1 LSNPQATSRSFPRHL
16 ATLISGAAVSA
27 LVATAGAGAAD
38 AAVPKAVNLSGVTLT
53 VGVFPADGWD
63 VQLKAAGLDNT
74 PYTVKY
80 VTEDS
85 GDLQLQSI
93 DQGTVDVAS
102 SSSIPPIFAS
112 QTTNNGNFKVVA
124 ASESDTLDQDTIV
137 PKGSSIKTI
146 AQLKG
151 QKVGYVPNTTA
162 EYFLLKQL
170 QSAGLNFSDITPV
183 QLTTSDGISAL
194 LGGSIAAF
202 ADYGTTV
209 IAAEAQ
215 GATVL
220 ANGGP
225 ILAAQT
231 GGLVGGVETSPADLA
246 NSAKAAAIADY
257 ISRVNAAYH
266 WAHLN
271 PTAWSK
277 IVATA
282 TNQTEASAYSQFE
295 QGEKQKPETIGPIN
309 NASIAA
315 EQAIADTLLKG
326 GILTK
331 PVTASSF
338 WSTQL
343 GSQIRADE
351 ARYKS

>member
-1 LSNPQATSRSFPRHL
+1 LFNPASTSRSLRHRL
-16 ATLISGAAVSA
+16 ATLVGGVAVTTLIAGSGASM
-27 LVATAGAGAAD
+27 AGAQT
-38 AAVPKAVNLSGVTLT
+38 PKTVNLSGVTLT

-63 VQLKAAGLDNT
+63 VQLKAAGLDQT
-74 PYTVKY
+74 PYSVKY

-124 ASESDTLDQDTIV
+124 ASESNTLDQDTIV

-170 QSAGLNFSDITPV
+170 QSAGLSFADITPV

-246 NSAKAAAIADY
+246 NPTKAAAIADY
-257 ISRVNAAYH
+257 IARVNASYH
-266 WAHLN
+266 WAHVN
-271 PTAWSK
+271 AHKWAG
-277 IVATA
+277 IVAAA
-282 TNQTEASAYSQFE
+282 TNQATAVAYTQFE

-309 NASIAA
+309 TSSIAA

-326 GILTK
+326 GILKTA
-331 PVTASSF
+331 VTASSF

-343 GSQIRADE
+343 NRQITAAE
-351 ARYKS
+351 AKYKG